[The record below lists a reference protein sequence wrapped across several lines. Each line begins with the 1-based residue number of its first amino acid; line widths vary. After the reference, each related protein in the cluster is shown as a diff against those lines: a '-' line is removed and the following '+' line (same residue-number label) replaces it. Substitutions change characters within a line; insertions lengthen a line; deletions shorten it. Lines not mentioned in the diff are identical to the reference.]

1 MATRKAPKKLTR
13 SEARKATHQDKST
26 NLSNLTPRQIQA
38 AAKAQAAQAKAEK
51 KKASK
56 EAALVKS
63 KTKKEADAATK
74 VRGKAEVMSSL
85 PALAKEIN
93 TRILKSDRASTD
105 MINHRVALAL
115 RLAEAKDVC
124 TAAGHPF
131 KIWVTENINER
142 DYIECTKLARIG
154 KSDDPVAMIED
165 MRVKSKER
173 MAKSRNKQVVQRCT
187 TQPETPDVRA
197 RVALDAMKDE
207 AQVDLI
213 TAVAS
218 SHGLEMVTLG
228 NSRNGNGVDQIKSI
242 FAALAAKDQMMI
254 ATWSANEVGLVIND
268 PFEQKKAPKQAKAPA
283 KAKAA
288 PVPSPTRDATVDE
301 LTAIPASMRR

>member
-26 NLSNLTPRQIQA
+26 NLANLTPRQIQA

-85 PALAKEIN
+85 PAL
-93 TRILKSDRASTD
+93 
-105 MINHRVALAL
+105 
-115 RLAEAKDVC
+115 AKDVC

-213 TAVAS
+213 KAVAS
-218 SHGLEMVTLG
+218 SHGMEMVTLG

-288 PVPSPTRDATVDE
+288 PVPSPTRDATVDD